1 MDRSELITDWTA
13 RIGEPFKVNF
23 VSDGALGAFDTIREV
38 RPDGTV
44 IGDFIEADIEAV
56 RLKGP
61 QPEQFKKDKHEQL

>member
-1 MDRSELITDWTA
+1 MTRAELITDWST

-23 VSDGALGAFDTIREV
+23 ISDGALGQFDTIREV

-44 IGDFIEADIEAV
+44 IGDFIEADIDSV

-61 QPEQFKKDKHEQL
+61 QPEHLKTKHDE